1 MNGIKES
8 LDTFNKTIEH
18 SLVQPQE
25 RVRDTSPERHAKA
38 MARLQEIE
46 THLDDACMIA
56 LIDLFKAD
64 TTEADTYMSLQ
75 RNALCKKWL
84 EKQLVEHCGFPADI
98 TTMA

>member
-1 MNGIKES
+1 
-8 LDTFNKTIEH
+8 EH
-18 SLVQPQE
+18 
-25 RVRDTSPERHAKA
+25 RAKA

-46 THLDDACMIA
+46 THLDDARMIA

-75 RNALCKKWL
+75 RDVLRKKWL